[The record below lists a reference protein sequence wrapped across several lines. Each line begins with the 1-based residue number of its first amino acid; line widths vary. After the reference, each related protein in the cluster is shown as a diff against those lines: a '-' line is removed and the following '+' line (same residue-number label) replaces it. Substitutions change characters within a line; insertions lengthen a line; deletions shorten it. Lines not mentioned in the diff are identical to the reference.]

1 MQAPDLL
8 AAYPAFR
15 RYERNGLEAELVSC
29 AAGALPAGAAPWAFA
44 LCKANMQALYDT
56 AWGWNDETKRAE
68 LAADEARYIIVY
80 TQVRVFA
87 CHL

>member
-8 AAYPAFR
+8 AAYSAFR
-15 RYERNGLEAELVSC
+15 QYIRNGLEAELVSC
-29 AAGALPAGAAPWAFA
+29 AAGALPAGVAAWAFA
-44 LCKANMQALYDT
+44 LCKVNMQALYDT

-80 TQVRVFA
+80 TQVRTF
-87 CHL
+87 